1 MKTKHILVALG
12 LSLMGGFTACDV
24 TELTPKD
31 SITDES
37 FWNTVNDLESYA
49 KGFYKNLIDSN
60 ADNLKTLDGRSDMR
74 LTASPDQ
81 WLFDE
86 WVIASNADDNSG
98 WTWDN
103 IRNLNYFMSRYQQV
117 EAPESDE
124 HEPNLRFYSE
134 ETIAANDQAVEK
146 LLEERYQ
153 HVQKVVKQNKR
164 KLLRLAKSLLKYETL
179 SGENAK
185 RVMEGKKP
193 ILGKRED
200 TEENKKFIQLYRTMS
215 LVHMFMLS
223 DGELVNRIKLKEEET
238 QYQAVKENVMAS
250 HGATLDYQIPMFRMA
265 DLFQNKEFAEMV
277 KKKYWELLDERSLK
291 DIDWEGLSEKYK

>member
-1 MKTKHILVALG
+1 M
-12 LSLMGGFTACDV
+12 
-24 TELTPKD
+24 
-31 SITDES
+31 
-37 FWNTVNDLESYA
+37 
-49 KGFYKNLIDSN
+49 
-60 ADNLKTLDGRSDMR
+60 
-74 LTASPDQ
+74 
-81 WLFDE
+81 
-86 WVIASNADDNSG
+86 
-98 WTWDN
+98 
-103 IRNLNYFMSRYQQV
+103 
-117 EAPESDE
+117 
-124 HEPNLRFYSE
+124 
-134 ETIAANDQAVEK
+134 EK

-193 ILGKRED
+193 ILGKPED

-238 QYQAVKENVMAS
+238 QYEAVKENVMAS